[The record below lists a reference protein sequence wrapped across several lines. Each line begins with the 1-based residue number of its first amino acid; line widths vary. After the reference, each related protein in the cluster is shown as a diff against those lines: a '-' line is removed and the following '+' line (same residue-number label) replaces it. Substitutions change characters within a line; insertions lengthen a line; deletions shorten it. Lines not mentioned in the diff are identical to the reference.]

1 MNTEHGGDHL
11 FTSSVG
17 VLDSLLPVEP
27 AFMYSFLPVILK
39 KKPKSVAHDFVIVE
53 MMTHLLTLK
62 IW

>member
-1 MNTEHGGDHL
+1 MNPKHGGDHL

-27 AFMYSFLPVILK
+27 AFMYSFLPVIFIK
-39 KKPKSVAHDFVIVE
+39 TKSVAHDIVIME

>member
-27 AFMYSFLPVILK
+27 AFMYSFLPVIFK
-39 KKPKSVAHDFVIVE
+39 KKPS
-53 MMTHLLTLK
+53 L
-62 IW
+62 